1 MYACI
6 LLMTLAL
13 ERSFAVLA
21 PDHSFISIQHHAG
34 PVEAVM
40 KAVLSELMY
49 QAQNGLQ
56 LLTERMHEG
65 ANRMLEE
72 GQRASAK
79 KGMYCG
85 RHTFLAAM
93 LGAV

>member
-1 MYACI
+1 MF
-6 LLMTLAL
+6 LLIALAL

-21 PDHSFISIQHHAG
+21 PDHSFISIQHHVG

-72 GQRASAK
+72 GQRPSAK

-85 RHTFLAAM
+85 TRLVFLAAM
-93 LGAV
+93 LEAV